1 MLSETCTFV
10 LGPRGVTTRT
20 GKAANSLSGF
30 PSELQRRGSLGGPEL
45 VLSQN
50 KRRRLHAPLTPTAAL
65 MSGTGGHIGSESS
78 LVNTE
83 RKGRGGRDQMS
94 GTEDLET
101 TRTGGHRASARKV
114 LAVGKRLEQEAGFS
128 LLLSMFSKSSTPW
141 RLIPVLL
148 IKGLIRPDLGSNLPL
163 ALTGSMTLRKSF
175 FESTLS

>member
-1 MLSETCTFV
+1 
-10 LGPRGVTTRT
+10 
-20 GKAANSLSGF
+20 
-30 PSELQRRGSLGGPEL
+30 
-45 VLSQN
+45 
-50 KRRRLHAPLTPTAAL
+50 
-65 MSGTGGHIGSESS
+65 
-78 LVNTE
+78 
-83 RKGRGGRDQMS
+83 MS

-114 LAVGKRLEQEAGFS
+114 LAVEKRLEQEAGFS

>member
-1 MLSETCTFV
+1 
-10 LGPRGVTTRT
+10 
-20 GKAANSLSGF
+20 
-30 PSELQRRGSLGGPEL
+30 
-45 VLSQN
+45 
-50 KRRRLHAPLTPTAAL
+50 
-65 MSGTGGHIGSESS
+65 
-78 LVNTE
+78 
-83 RKGRGGRDQMS
+83 MS

-141 RLIPVLL
+141 KLIPVLL

-175 FESTLS
+175 FESPLS